1 MLTACGPPTF
11 ISLSLSSFSLVA
23 PVFAVELSAA
33 SRQRI
38 APALGMKMFDWK
50 FAAEIL
56 PPLLRAFVV
65 TVETTLLGM
74 SLAVVFGLVW
84 SILRRASNRAVSW
97 AVTWWVEFVRS
108 TPLLVQIYFL
118 FYVLPD
124 FGLTWSPFLTGTLA
138 LGLHYSAY
146 TAEVYRA
153 GIDNVPRGQW
163 EAALALNLSR
173 FDTFRRIILPQ
184 AIPPMIPAL
193 GNYLVAMF
201 KETPILAAI
210 TVSELLQTSKLIGA
224 ETFRYLEPLTLVGA
238 LFLAASLVSARCV
251 ERLES
256 RFAKGW

>member
-1 MLTACGPPTF
+1 M
-11 ISLSLSSFSLVA
+11 
-23 PVFAVELSAA
+23 
-33 SRQRI
+33 
-38 APALGMKMFDWK
+38 MFDWK
-50 FAAEIL
+50 FAADIL
-56 PPLLRAFVV
+56 PALLRAFVV

-74 SLAVVFGLVW
+74 ILAIVFGLVW
-84 SILRRASNRAVSW
+84 SVMRRVSNRAVSW
-97 AVTWWVEFVRS
+97 SVASWIEFVRT

-124 FGLTWSPFLTGTLA
+124 FGLTLSPLFTGTLA

-153 GIDNVPRGQW
+153 GIDNVSKGQW
-163 EAALALNLSR
+163 EAAMALNFTP
-173 FDTFRRIILPQ
+173 FDTFRLIILPQ

-238 LFLAASLVSARCV
+238 LFLAASLISARCV
-251 ERLES
+251 DKLES